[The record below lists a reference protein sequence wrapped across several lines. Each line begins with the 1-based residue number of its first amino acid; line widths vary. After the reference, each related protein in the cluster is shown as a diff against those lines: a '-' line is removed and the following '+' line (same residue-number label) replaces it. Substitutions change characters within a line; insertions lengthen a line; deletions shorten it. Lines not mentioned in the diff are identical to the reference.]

1 MQYETGP
8 EQEPK
13 NLGQGEQEVFAW
25 VSKAAEIKNNFKT
38 VKYYSKSFSQEALI
52 ICFLQKRKS

>member
-1 MQYETGP
+1 MEMQVLMQYKTEP

-13 NLGQGEQEVFAW
+13 NLGHGEWEVLAW

-38 VKYYSKSFSQEALI
+38 AKDYSKVPFH
-52 ICFLQKRKS
+52 RKLW

>member
-1 MQYETGP
+1 MQVLTQYETGP

-13 NLGQGEQEVFAW
+13 NLGQGEREVLAW

-38 VKYYSKSFSQEALI
+38 VKYYSKVPFH
-52 ICFLQKRKS
+52 RKLW